1 MSDVEGGGDIR
12 GVVVSHADLGAALV
26 HAVESITG
34 ILGALVPVSN
44 DGCNRATLDQ
54 RVHAAVGDA
63 PCVVFV
69 DLAGGSCFRSAAR
82 LTRDHAGLTVVAGV
96 NLPMLI
102 DFVFHRDLGLDGA
115 VKHAVEAGSHGIRVV
130 SS

>member
-1 MSDVEGGGDIR
+1 M
-12 GVVVSHADLGAALV
+12 SHADLGAALV

-34 ILGALVPVSN
+34 ITGALVPVSN
-44 DGCNRATLDQ
+44 DGCNRATLDE
-54 RVHAAVGDA
+54 RVHAAVGDT

-82 LTRDHAGLTVVAGV
+82 LTRDRPGLTVVAGV

-102 DFVFHRDLGLDGA
+102 DFVFQRDASLEDA

-130 SS
+130 SH